1 MTREEMLTG
10 LIHQYGFEH
19 EAVIQFARLMEDERI
34 NDETLEGI
42 YENLKSIRFWGGE
55 DEEEEEY

>member
-1 MTREEMLTG
+1 MLTG
-10 LIHQYGFEH
+10 LIRQYGFEH

-42 YENLKSIRFWGGE
+42 YESLKSIRFWGGE